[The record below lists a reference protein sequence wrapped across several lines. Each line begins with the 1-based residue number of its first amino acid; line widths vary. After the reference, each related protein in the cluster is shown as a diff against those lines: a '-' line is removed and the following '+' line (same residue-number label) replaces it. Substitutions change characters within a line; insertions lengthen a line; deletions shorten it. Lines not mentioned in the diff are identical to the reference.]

1 MTVKMLED
9 LMKLCEVSDKVP
21 QVVTV
26 KTLEDLMKLCEV
38 SDKAGLTKTD
48 EYALHVSML

>member
-1 MTVKMLED
+1 
-9 LMKLCEVSDKVP
+9 MKDADEGEEVP

-48 EYALHVSML
+48 KYALHVSML